1 MGVLEMNVTIR
12 NKIFVDDPT
21 PEMLAYCK
29 STLSFPNPDYLKKE
43 EKGKWTGNTQRE
55 IVLYE
60 RAGDRLYIPFG
71 ECQRVYRRFKNDI
84 TRLDVRICP
93 IRARKY
99 DSRINLYDYQENAV
113 ESVLRAKNGI
123 LVAPCG
129 SGKTQMGLEAVAR
142 IGGKTLWLT
151 HTQDLLNQSMNRAK
165 QCFGLPA
172 SEYGT
177 ITAGK
182 VNVGN
187 TLTFAT
193 VQTASNIDLSQ
204 YRDEWDCIV
213 VDECHKCVGSPTR
226 MMMFYRV
233 LSALSARYRIGL
245 TATPYR
251 ADGLE
256 RCMFALL
263 GGIIHE
269 VPQSAVAGN
278 TVPVRVKFV
287 NTGYTPC
294 IDDITDGDGTLNYA
308 KLISDITESKD
319 RNAVIVGE
327 IQRAAQNG
335 GVLVLSDR
343 LQHLDALEK
352 RLCAVF
358 PYRTARL
365 GIASTNV
372 EKERRARILTDLN
385 NGALNVVFA
394 TYKLAKEGLD
404 VPHLRTVVFATPQ
417 KDKATVI
424 QSAGRVARKADGKDF
439 GMVIDFS
446 DDFGLLYG
454 YEKKRRGYYKKNS
467 YTFL

>member
-1 MGVLEMNVTIR
+1 MNFILSNKLTIE
-12 NKIFVDDPT
+12 NPT

-29 STLSFPNPDYLKKE
+29 STLSFPNPDYIKRE

-60 RAGDRLYIPFG
+60 RAGNRLYIPFG
-71 ECQRVYRRFKNDI
+71 ECQKVYRRFKNDI
-84 TRLDVRICP
+84 TRVDVRICP
-93 IRARKY
+93 LRAREY
-99 DSRINLYDYQENAV
+99 NSHINLYNYQQNAV
-113 ESVLRAKNGI
+113 EAVLRAKNGI

-151 HTQDLLNQSMNRAK
+151 HTTDLLTQSMNRAK

-182 VNVGN
+182 VNIGN

-204 YRDEWDCIV
+204 YRDEWDV
-213 VDECHKCVGSPTR
+213 VVTDECQKVAGSPTK
-226 MMMFYRV
+226 MMMFYKV
-233 LSALSARYRIGL
+233 LSALSARYKIGL

-263 GGIIHE
+263 GDVIHE

-287 NTGYTPC
+287 NTGYTPD

-308 KLISDITESKD
+308 KLISDITGNKD

-343 LQHLDALEK
+343 LQHLDALE
-352 RLCAVF
+352 RVVHGSGQ
-358 PYRTARL
+358 RTARL
-365 GIASTNV
+365 GITSTKA

-404 VPHLRTVVFATPQ
+404 VPNLRTVVFATPQ
-417 KDKATVI
+417 KDKTTVI

>member
-1 MGVLEMNVTIR
+1 MNFYLS
-12 NKIFVDDPT
+12 NKVIIEDYT
-21 PEMLAYCK
+21 HEMLAYCK
-29 STLSFPNPDYLKKE
+29 ITLSFLNPDYIKRE

-60 RAGDRLYIPFG
+60 RAGNRLYIPFG
-71 ECQRVYRRFKNDI
+71 ECQKVYRRFKNDI

-93 IRARKY
+93 LRAREY
-99 DSRINLYDYQENAV
+99 GSRINLYGYQQNAV
-113 ESVLRAKNGI
+113 EAVLRAKNGI

-129 SGKTQMGLEAVAR
+129 SGKTQMGLETIAR
-142 IGGKTLWLT
+142 IGGKTLWLA
-151 HTQDLLNQSMNRAK
+151 HTTDLLTQSMNRAK

-193 VQTASNIDLSQ
+193 VQTASNIDLLQ
-204 YRDEWDCIV
+204 YRDEWDCVV
-213 VDECHKCVGSPTR
+213 VDECHKAVGSPTQ

-233 LSALSARYRIGL
+233 LSALSARFKLGL

-287 NTGYTPC
+287 STNYTPC
-294 IDDITDGDGTLNYA
+294 IDNITDGDGTLNYA
-308 KLISDITESKD
+308 KLISDITKNAK
-319 RNAVIVGE
+319 RNEVI
-327 IQRAAQNG
+327 IQQIFEASRNG
-335 GVLVLSDR
+335 AVLVLSDR
-343 LQHLDALEK
+343 INQLED
-352 RLCAVF
+352 LETEITMYS
-358 PYRTARL
+358 PYNIKCARL
-365 GIASTNV
+365 GIASTKA
-372 EKERRARILTDLN
+372 EKERRARLLTDLN

-404 VPHLRTVVFATPQ
+404 VPNLRTVIFATPQ
-417 KDKATVI
+417 KDKTTVI
-424 QSAGRVARKADGKDF
+424 QSAGRVARKADGKEY
-439 GMVIDFS
+439 GTVIDFS

-454 YEKKRRGYYKKNS
+454 YERKRKNFYKKLG
-467 YTFL
+467 YIY

>member
-1 MGVLEMNVTIR
+1 MNFTLT
-12 NKIFVDDPT
+12 NKVIIENPT
-21 PEMLAYCK
+21 PKMLAYCK
-29 STLSFPNPDYLKKE
+29 STLTFANPDYLKKE
-43 EKGKWTGNTQRE
+43 AMGKWTGNTQRE

-60 RAGDRLYIPFG
+60 RAGNRLYIPFG
-71 ECQRVYRRFKNDI
+71 ECQKVYKAFKNDI
-84 TRLDVRICP
+84 TRVNVRICP
-93 IRARKY
+93 LRARKY
-99 DSRINLYDYQENAV
+99 ESNINLYDYQQNAV
-113 ESVLRAKNGI
+113 EAVLRAKNGI

-129 SGKTQMGLEAVAR
+129 SGKTQMGLEAVAK

-151 HTQDLLNQSMNRAK
+151 HTTDLLTQSMNRAK

-182 VNVGN
+182 VNIGN

-204 YRDEWDCIV
+204 YRDEWDV
-213 VDECHKCVGSPTR
+213 VVTDECQKVAGSPTK
-226 MMMFYRV
+226 MMMFYKV
-233 LSALSARYRIGL
+233 LSALSARFKLGL

-263 GGIIHE
+263 GDVIHE

-287 NTGYTPC
+287 NTGYTPD

-308 KLISDITESKD
+308 KLISDITENVK
-319 RNAVIVGE
+319 RNEVI
-327 IQRAAQNG
+327 IQKIFEASRNG
-335 GVLVLSDR
+335 AVLVLSDR
-343 LQHLDALEK
+343 INQLED
-352 RLCAVF
+352 LETEITMYS
-358 PYRTARL
+358 PYNIKCARL
-365 GIASTNV
+365 GIASTKA

-404 VPHLRTVVFATPQ
+404 VPNLRTVVFATPQ

-424 QSAGRVARKADGKDF
+424 QSAGRVARKADGKEF
-439 GMVIDFS
+439 GRVIDFI
-446 DDFGLLYG
+446 DDFGIFYG
-454 YEKKRRGYYKKNS
+454 YASKRKKYYKTLN
-467 YTFL
+467 YEVEL

>member
-1 MGVLEMNVTIR
+1 MKFILE
-12 NKIFVDDPT
+12 NKVIIEDPT

-29 STLSFPNPDYLKKE
+29 STLTFANPDYIKRE

-60 RAGDRLYIPFG
+60 RAGNRLYLPFG
-71 ECQRVYRRFKNDI
+71 ICKDVYLRFKKDI
-84 TRLDVRICP
+84 TRVNVRICP
-93 IRARKY
+93 LRARKY
-99 DSRINLYDYQENAV
+99 DSHINLYGYQQNAV
-113 ESVLRAKNGI
+113 EAVLRAKNGI

-142 IGGKTLWLT
+142 IGGKTLWIT
-151 HTQDLLNQSMNRAK
+151 HTTDLLTQSMNRAK

-177 ITAGK
+177 ITAGE

-226 MMMFYRV
+226 MMMFYKV
-233 LSALSARYRIGL
+233 LSALSARFKLGL

-256 RCMFALL
+256 KCMFALL
-263 GGIIHE
+263 GDVIHE

-287 NTGYTPC
+287 NTGYTPD

-308 KLISDITESKD
+308 KLIGDITENVK
-319 RNAVIVGE
+319 RNEVI
-327 IQRAAQNG
+327 IQQIFEASRNG
-335 GVLVLSDR
+335 AVLVLSDR
-343 LQHLDALEK
+343 INHLEDLETEITMYS
-352 RLCAVF
+352 
-358 PYRTARL
+358 PYNIKCARL
-365 GIASTNV
+365 GIASTKA
-372 EKERRARILTDLN
+372 EKERRERILTDLN
-385 NGALNVVFA
+385 NWALNVVFA

-404 VPHLRTVVFATPQ
+404 VPNLRTVVLSCPV
-417 KDKATVI
+417 KDKTTVI
-424 QSAGRVARKADGKDF
+424 QSAGRIARKAEGKEY
-439 GMVIDFS
+439 GTVIDFS
-446 DDFGLLYG
+446 DDFGLLRG

-467 YTFL
+467 YSFL

>member
-1 MGVLEMNVTIR
+1 MKFILA
-12 NKIFVDDPT
+12 NKVIIEDPT

-29 STLSFPNPDYLKKE
+29 STLTFANPDYIKRE

-60 RAGDRLYIPFG
+60 RAGNRLYIPFG
-71 ECQRVYRRFKNDI
+71 ECQKVYKRFKTSI
-84 TRLDVRICP
+84 TRVDVRICP
-93 IRARKY
+93 LRARKY
-99 DSRINLYDYQENAV
+99 DSRINLYGYQQNAV
-113 ESVLRAKNGI
+113 DAVLRAKNGI

-151 HTQDLLNQSMNRAK
+151 HTTDLLTQSMNRAK

-204 YRDEWDCIV
+204 YRDEWDCII
-213 VDECHKCVGSPTR
+213 VDEAHRAVGTPTQ
-226 MMMFYRV
+226 MMMFYKV
-233 LSALSARYRIGL
+233 LSALSARYKIGL

-263 GGIIHE
+263 GDVIHK

-287 NTGYTPC
+287 NTGYTPD

-308 KLISDITESKD
+308 KLIGDITKNKD

-335 GVLVLSDR
+335 AVLVLSDR
-343 LQHLDALEK
+343 LQHLDVMEK
-352 RLCAVF
+352 QLCAVF
-358 PYRTARL
+358 PYCAARL
-365 GIASTNV
+365 GIASTKA

-385 NGALNVVFA
+385 NGLLNVVFA

-404 VPHLRTVVFATPQ
+404 VPNLRAVVLACPV
-417 KDKATVI
+417 KDKTTVI
-424 QSAGRVARKADGKDF
+424 QSAGRVARKACGKEC
-439 GMVIDFS
+439 GTVVDFS
-446 DDFGLLYG
+446 DDFGMLRG

>member
-1 MGVLEMNVTIR
+1 MKFILA
-12 NKIFVDDPT
+12 NKVIIEDPT

-29 STLSFPNPDYLKKE
+29 STLTFANPDYLKKE
-43 EKGKWTGNTQRE
+43 EMGKWTGNTQRE

-60 RAGDRLYIPFG
+60 RAGNRLYIPFG
-71 ECQRVYRRFKNDI
+71 ECQKVYKAFKNDI
-84 TRLDVRICP
+84 TLVNVSICP
-93 IRARKY
+93 LRARKY
-99 DSRINLYDYQENAV
+99 ESNINLYGYQQNAV
-113 ESVLRAKNGI
+113 EAVLRAKNGI

-151 HTQDLLNQSMNRAK
+151 HTQDLLNQSMSRAK
-165 QCFGLPA
+165 ECFGLPS

-204 YRDEWDCIV
+204 YRNEWDCIV

-226 MMMFYRV
+226 MMMFYKV
-233 LSALSARYRIGL
+233 LSALSARFKLGL

-263 GGIIHE
+263 GDIIHE

-287 NTGYTPC
+287 NTGYTPD

-308 KLISDITESKD
+308 KLISDITENVK
-319 RNAVIVGE
+319 RNEVI
-327 IQRAAQNG
+327 IQQIFEASRNG
-335 GVLVLSDR
+335 AVLVLSDR
-343 LQHLDALEK
+343 INQLED
-352 RLCAVF
+352 LETEITMYS
-358 PYRTARL
+358 PYNIKCARL
-365 GIASTNV
+365 GIASTKA

-404 VPHLRTVVFATPQ
+404 VPNLRTVIFSTPV
-417 KDKATVI
+417 KDNTTVI
-424 QSAGRVARKADGKDF
+424 QSAGRVARKSEGKEY
-439 GMVIDFS
+439 GTVIDFS
-446 DDFGLLYG
+446 DDFGLLRG

>member
-1 MGVLEMNVTIR
+1 MNFILA
-12 NKIFVDDPT
+12 NKVIIEDPT

-29 STLSFPNPDYLKKE
+29 STLTFANPDYLKKE
-43 EKGKWTGNTQRE
+43 AMGKWTGNTQRE

-60 RAGDRLYIPFG
+60 RAGNRLYIPFG
-71 ECQRVYRRFKNDI
+71 ECKKIYKAFKNDI
-84 TRLDVRICP
+84 TRVDVRICP

-113 ESVLRAKNGI
+113 EAVLRAKNGI

-151 HTQDLLNQSMNRAK
+151 HTTDLLTQSMNRAK
-165 QCFGLPA
+165 QCFGLPE

-204 YRDEWDCIV
+204 YRDEWDCVV

-226 MMMFYRV
+226 MMQFYKV
-233 LSALSARYRIGL
+233 LSALSARFKLGL

-263 GGIIHE
+263 GGIVHE

-278 TVPVRVKFV
+278 TVPVKVKFV
-287 NTGYTPC
+287 NTGYTPD

-308 KLISDITESKD
+308 KLIGDITENKD

-343 LQHLDALEK
+343 LQHLDVMEK
-352 RLCAVF
+352 RLCAVL

-365 GIASTNV
+365 GIASTKA

-385 NGALNVVFA
+385 NGSLNVVFA

-404 VPHLRTVVFATPQ
+404 VPNLRTVVLSCPV
-417 KDKATVI
+417 KDKTTVI
-424 QSAGRVARKADGKDF
+424 QSAGRVARKAEGKDF
-439 GMVIDFS
+439 GTVIDFS
-446 DDFGLLYG
+446 DAFGLLYG

>member
-1 MGVLEMNVTIR
+1 MNFILT
-12 NKIFVDDPT
+12 NKVIIENPT

-29 STLSFPNPDYLKKE
+29 STLSFPNPDYLKKQAM
-43 EKGKWTGNTQRE
+43 GKWTGNTQHE

-60 RAGDRLYIPFG
+60 RAGNRLYIPFG
-71 ECQRVYRRFKNDI
+71 ECQKVYRRFKNDI
-84 TRLDVRICP
+84 TRLDVRVCP
-93 IRARKY
+93 LRARDYRSSIK
-99 DSRINLYDYQENAV
+99 LYDCQREAV
-113 ESVLRAKNGI
+113 EAVLRAKNGI

-151 HTQDLLNQSMNRAK
+151 HTTDLLTQSMNRAK
-165 QCFGLPA
+165 QCFGLHA

-213 VDECHKCVGSPTR
+213 VDECHKAVGSPTR

-233 LSALSARYRIGL
+233 LSALSARFKLGL

-263 GGIIHE
+263 GDVIHE

-287 NTGYTPC
+287 NTGYTPD
-294 IDDITDGDGTLNYA
+294 IDNITDGDGTLNYA
-308 KLISDITESKD
+308 KLIGDITENKD

-343 LQHLDALEK
+343 LQHLDVVEK
-352 RLCAVF
+352 RLCAVL

-365 GIASTNV
+365 GIASTKA

-404 VPHLRTVVFATPQ
+404 VPNLRTVVFATPQ
-417 KDKATVI
+417 KDKTTVI

-439 GMVIDFS
+439 GTVIDFS
-446 DDFGLLYG
+446 DNFGLLRG

>member
-1 MGVLEMNVTIR
+1 MNFYLS
-12 NKIFVDDPT
+12 NKVIIEDYT
-21 PEMLAYCK
+21 HEMLAYCK
-29 STLSFPNPDYLKKE
+29 STLSFPNPDYLKKQAM
-43 EKGKWTGNTQRE
+43 GKWTGNTQRE
-55 IVLYE
+55 IVLFE
-60 RAGDRLYIPFG
+60 RAGNRLYIPFG
-71 ECQRVYRRFKNDI
+71 ECQKVYKAFKNDI

-93 IRARKY
+93 LRARKY
-99 DSRINLYDYQENAV
+99 GSRINLYGYQQNAV
-113 ESVLRAKNGI
+113 EAVLRAKNGI

-151 HTQDLLNQSMNRAK
+151 HTTDLLTQSMNRAK
-165 QCFGLPA
+165 QCFGLPT

-204 YRDEWDCIV
+204 YRDEWDCVV

-226 MMMFYRV
+226 MMMFYKV
-233 LSALSARYRIGL
+233 LSALSARFKLGL

-263 GGIIHE
+263 GDVIHE

-278 TVPVRVKFV
+278 TVPARVKFV
-287 NTGYTPC
+287 NTGYTPD
-294 IDDITDGDGTLNYA
+294 IDNITDGDGTLNYA
-308 KLISDITESKD
+308 KLIGDITENKD

-343 LQHLDALEK
+343 LQHLDNMEK
-352 RLCAVF
+352 QLCAVL

-365 GIASTNV
+365 GIATTKA

-404 VPHLRTVVFATPQ
+404 VPNLRTVVFATPQ
-417 KDKATVI
+417 KDKTTVI
-424 QSAGRVARKADGKDF
+424 QSAGRVARKAEGKEY
-439 GMVIDFS
+439 GTVIDFS
-446 DDFGLLYG
+446 DDFGFLRG

>member
-1 MGVLEMNVTIR
+1 MIFTLT
-12 NKIFVDDPT
+12 NKVIIEDPT

-29 STLSFPNPDYLKKE
+29 STLTFANPDYLKKE
-43 EKGKWTGNTQRE
+43 AMGKWTGNTQRE

-60 RAGDRLYIPFG
+60 RAGNRLYIPFG
-71 ECQRVYRRFKNDI
+71 ECQKVYKRFKTSI
-84 TRLDVRICP
+84 TRVDVRICP
-93 IRARKY
+93 LRARKY
-99 DSRINLYDYQENAV
+99 GSRINNLYGYQQNAV
-113 ESVLRAKNGI
+113 KAVLRAKNGI

-151 HTQDLLNQSMNRAK
+151 HTTDLLTQSMNRAK

-193 VQTASNIDLSQ
+193 VQTAINIDLSQ
-204 YRDEWDCIV
+204 YRDEWDCVI
-213 VDECHKCVGSPTR
+213 VDECHKAVGSPTR
-226 MMMFYRV
+226 MMMFYKV
-233 LSALSARYRIGL
+233 LSALSARFKLGL

-251 ADGLE
+251 GDGLE

-263 GGIIHE
+263 GDVIHE
-269 VPQSAVAGN
+269 VPQSAVVGN
-278 TVPVRVKFV
+278 TVPVKVKFV
-287 NTGYTPC
+287 NTGYTPD
-294 IDDITDGDGTLNYA
+294 IDKITDGDGTLNYA
-308 KLISDITESKD
+308 KLISDITENKD
-319 RNAVIVGE
+319 RNAVIVEE

-343 LQHLDALEK
+343 LQHLDSMEK

-365 GIASTNV
+365 GIASTKA

-404 VPHLRTVVFATPQ
+404 VPNLRTVVLSCPV
-417 KDKATVI
+417 KDKTTVI

-439 GMVIDFS
+439 GTVIDFS
-446 DDFGLLYG
+446 DNFGLLYG
-454 YEKKRRGYYKKNS
+454 YEKKRRGYYKKNF
-467 YTFL
+467 YKFL